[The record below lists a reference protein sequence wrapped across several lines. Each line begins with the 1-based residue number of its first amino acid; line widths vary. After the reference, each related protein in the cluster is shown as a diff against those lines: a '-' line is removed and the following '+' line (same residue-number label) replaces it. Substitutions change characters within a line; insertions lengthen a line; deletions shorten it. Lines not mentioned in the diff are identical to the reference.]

1 MRGTLRRVGSGRG
14 WGEPRCDK
22 IFGMNFEET
31 HKFVDSVVQIAELFD
46 QLARGMQQNR
56 RTWEASER
64 ATEGQLIDPVLQL
77 LGWDPMNA
85 DDVGLQVKCSSGIA
99 DYVLRVDEKPIA
111 VLEAKKLGT
120 RIDTD
125 VRWQAS
131 GYAEALSAPL
141 LILTNGDRWEIYDS
155 SNRRSKPAG
164 AWTISRDKTFRS
176 ALEAVKVSKDV
187 MVATF
192 GSRITPDHETRPEP
206 TPTESPDP
214 AGITQAPESD
224 WTPLSGFVQ
233 TRGKSEGTRKRIP
246 KPRGI
251 RFPGRQPVDV
261 SRWGD
266 IWIHWGSWLSEEIR
280 DLVRWE
286 GIDDTLQGRVRTLS
300 KRIRP
305 DTSGFRGKAYQL
317 PNGWFIDMGIA
328 GQRDMWL
335 AIDYS
340 SKYFGVDLNDVHVRF

>member
-1 MRGTLRRVGSGRG
+1 MRVTWRLVGSGRG
-14 WGEPRCDK
+14 WGESHCDK
-22 IFGMNFEET
+22 IFGMNYEET
-31 HKFVDSVVQIAELFD
+31 HRFVDSVVRIAELFD

-56 RTWEASER
+56 QTWEASER
-64 ATEGQLIDPVLQL
+64 ATEGQLIDPVLRL
-77 LGWDPMNA
+77 LGWNPMNA
-85 DDVGLQVKCSSGIA
+85 DDVRLQVKCSSGVA

-120 RIDTD
+120 RIDTN

-131 GYAEALSAPL
+131 EYAEALSAPL
-141 LILTNGDRWEIYDS
+141 LILTDGDRWEIYDS

-164 AWTISRDKTFRS
+164 AWTISKGETFRS
-176 ALEAVKVSKDV
+176 ALEAAKVSKDV

-192 GSRITPDHETRPEP
+192 GSRITPEHETRPEP
-206 TPTESPDP
+206 TPTDAPEL
-214 AGITQAPESD
+214 AGITQASESD
-224 WTPLSGFVQ
+224 WTPLSRFVR
-233 TRGKSEGTRKRIP
+233 TRGKCEGTRERVPI
-246 KPRGI
+246 PRGI

-261 SRWGD
+261 SHWSD
-266 IWIHWGSWLSEEIR
+266 IWMHWGSWLSDEFR
-280 DLVRWE
+280 YLARWE
-286 GIDDTLQGRVRTLS
+286 GIDDSLQGRVSTLS
-300 KRIRP
+300 KRIRL

-340 SKYFGVDLNDVHVRF
+340 SKHFGVDLNDVHVRF